1 VRAKPRG
8 LLVDW
13 GGVLTQRPGATVEV
27 WARAEGIDYEHYQ
40 QLIESWL
47 DPAPAT
53 EPPSPVHALERG
65 ELEVRDFE
73 RRLAGSLRRLDR
85 RPVPDTGLL
94 ARMFRYFAT
103 APEMTAL
110 VAQIKQTGVR
120 TGLLSNSWGN
130 FYPRDG
136 WDDLFD
142 VVVISGEVGMRKP
155 EPEIF
160 VYATDLLEVP
170 PADCVF
176 VDDLSPNV
184 AAAHTVGLTAVLHR
198 SYDETRDQLE
208 QLFGITFV

>member
-1 VRAKPRG
+1 VRTTPRG

-13 GGVLTQRPGATVEV
+13 GGVLTQRPGVTVEV
-27 WARAEGIDYEHYQ
+27 WARAEGIDFEHYQ
-40 QLIESWL
+40 QLIDSWL
-47 DPAPAT
+47 DPVPAT
-53 EPPSPVHALERG
+53 DAPSPVHALERG

-73 RRLAGSLRRLDR
+73 RRLASSLRRLDR
-85 RPVPDTGLL
+85 RPVPGTGLL
-94 ARMFRYFAT
+94 ARMFRYFAL
-103 APEMTAL
+103 APEMVAL

-160 VYATDLLEVP
+160 AYATDLLGVA

-184 AAAHTVGLTAVLHR
+184 AAAHALGLTAVLHE
-198 SYDETRDQLE
+198 SYDETRNQLE
-208 QLFGITFV
+208 QLFGMTFA

>member
-1 VRAKPRG
+1 VRTTPRG

-13 GGVLTQRPGATVEV
+13 GGVLTQRPGVTVEV
-27 WARAEGIDYEHYQ
+27 WARAEGIDFEHYQ
-40 QLIESWL
+40 QLIDAWL
-47 DPAPAT
+47 DPVPAT
-53 EPPSPVHALERG
+53 DAPSPVHALERG

-73 RRLAGSLRRLDR
+73 RRLARSLRRLDR

-94 ARMFRYFAT
+94 ARMFRYFAL
-103 APEMTAL
+103 APEMVAL

-160 VYATDLLEVP
+160 AHATDLLGVA

-184 AAAHTVGLTAVLHR
+184 AAAHALGLTALLHE
-198 SYDETRDQLE
+198 SYHETRNQLE
-208 QLFGITFV
+208 QLFGMTFA

>member
-1 VRAKPRG
+1 
-8 LLVDW
+8 VDW

-47 DPAPAT
+47 DPVPAT
-53 EPPSPVHALERG
+53 EPASPVHALERG

-73 RRLAGSLRRLDR
+73 RRLASSLRRLDR
-85 RPVPDTGLL
+85 QPVPATGLL
-94 ARMFRYFAT
+94 ARMFRYFAV
-103 APEMTAL
+103 APEMAAL
-110 VAQIKQTGVR
+110 VAHVKQTGVR

-136 WDDLFD
+136 WEDLFD

-160 VYATDLLEVP
+160 VYATDLLGVP
-170 PADCVF
+170 PAECVF

-184 AAAHTVGLTAVLHR
+184 AAADALGLTAVLHR
-198 SYDETRDQLE
+198 SYDETRNQLA
-208 QLFGITFV
+208 QLFRITFA